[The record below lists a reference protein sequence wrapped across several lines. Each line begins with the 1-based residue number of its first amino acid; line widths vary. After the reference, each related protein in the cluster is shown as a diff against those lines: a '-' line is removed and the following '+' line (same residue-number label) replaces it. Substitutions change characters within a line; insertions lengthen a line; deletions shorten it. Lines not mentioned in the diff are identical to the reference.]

1 MVIYEV
7 AVLGILGGLA
17 RAAVGMLKAL
27 RNDVDI
33 VWKYAAI
40 TVFSSAVVG
49 AVAGILF
56 DSDPKISLIAG
67 YAGMDLLENVY
78 KIVLKKKLP

>member
-1 MVIYEV
+1 M
-7 AVLGILGGLA
+7 
-17 RAAVGMLKAL
+17 
-27 RNDVDI
+27 
-33 VWKYAAI
+33 
-40 TVFSSAVVG
+40 FSSAVVG

-78 KIVLKKKLP
+78 KIVLKKNLP